1 MNRGTFGNGV
11 IENDGYNNRLQVSS
25 ICDVKGLSTCG
36 SDSSTLFRKSFG
48 YLDGA
53 GHNNGDIL
61 SILDPQNAAKDQNFS
76 YDSLNRIV
84 TGSQTDNAFNIT
96 YSYDP
101 WGNMHESGTSN
112 FTQPFDNL
120 NRIQHPPSCSP
131 LAMFCYD
138 AAGNLLMDNHAYSF
152 AYDGEERIKTVSG
165 TTPATY
171 TYNPLGNRVRKDAGS
186 VSTEYFFFGP
196 GVIAELNPATSA
208 WTDYVF
214 GYGKRLA
221 KDTSSNG
228 SGAQYY
234 QDDQLGSARIMTD
247 SAGTVISNC
256 TFNPFG
262 EQVACSPDNP
272 SNHYRFA
279 GKERDSEDGLDDF
292 GARYFSSSMGRWMT
306 PDWSARPV
314 TVPYAVFGD
323 PQSLNLYLYV
333 RNDPVSNADA
343 DGHVAGGCWMF
354 VSCIVGDVEEKD
366 SANKNGA
373 NNQGNANSSAQNQ
386 NTTPAPTN
394 PDGSPAK
401 PPNPPP
407 PGKDG
412 NPNEWMR
419 VPGTG
424 NRPDK
429 WVPRDPVSSPK
440 GGQPGASWDEKE
452 GHWDVDDGNRNRT
465 RWLPNGTQVD
475 HYNNPIK
482 TSMRLPTTKQVIIG
496 IGALGTGYLIYRG
509 VRMLPSLLIPPL
521 WPTIPLNAA
530 IP

>member
-1 MNRGTFGNGV
+1 
-11 IENDGYNNRLQVSS
+11 
-25 ICDVKGLSTCG
+25 
-36 SDSSTLFRKSFG
+36 
-48 YLDGA
+48 
-53 GHNNGDIL
+53 
-61 SILDPQNAAKDQNFS
+61 
-76 YDSLNRIV
+76 
-84 TGSQTDNAFNIT
+84 
-96 YSYDP
+96 
-101 WGNMHESGTSN
+101 
-112 FTQPFDNL
+112 
-120 NRIQHPPSCSP
+120 
-131 LAMFCYD
+131 
-138 AAGNLLMDNHAYSF
+138 
-152 AYDGEERIKTVSG
+152 
-165 TTPATY
+165 
-171 TYNPLGNRVRKDAGS
+171 
-186 VSTEYFFFGP
+186 
-196 GVIAELNPATSA
+196 
-208 WTDYVF
+208 
-214 GYGKRLA
+214 
-221 KDTSSNG
+221 
-228 SGAQYY
+228 
-234 QDDQLGSARIMTD
+234 
-247 SAGTVISNC
+247 
-256 TFNPFG
+256 
-262 EQVACSPDNP
+262 
-272 SNHYRFA
+272 
-279 GKERDSEDGLDDF
+279 
-292 GARYFSSSMGRWMT
+292 
-306 PDWSARPV
+306 
-314 TVPYAVFGD
+314 
-323 PQSLNLYLYV
+323 
-333 RNDPVSNADA
+333 
-343 DGHVAGGCWMF
+343 
-354 VSCIVGDVEEKD
+354 VEEKD